1 MCIFR
6 FMKKKLILGN
16 FNVSVRENHMKC
28 FCDNCGLK
36 VLIIKAAGHKNPKNP
51 TSIDLMLTNVPF
63 VNLVPRA
70 IFKK

>member
-1 MCIFR
+1 
-6 FMKKKLILGN
+6 
-16 FNVSVRENHMKC
+16 MKC
-28 FCDNCGLK
+28 FYDNCGLK
-36 VLIIKAAGHKNPKNP
+36 VLIIKAASHKNPKNP